1 MQAAHSDQYAP
12 LPRAGEGQRDGVSL
26 RHQSVVDLTP
36 DRNKRALWFASDRPW
51 GLCRTIENQ
60 IQPHCG
66 EEAEMEEMQQKDN
79 FWMYV
84 GGLIV
89 VVLALVFVFKGMHD
103 KEIPSSAY
111 AETAKQIDRQIEA
124 AKQK

>member
-1 MQAAHSDQYAP
+1 
-12 LPRAGEGQRDGVSL
+12 
-26 RHQSVVDLTP
+26 
-36 DRNKRALWFASDRPW
+36 
-51 GLCRTIENQ
+51 
-60 IQPHCG
+60 
-66 EEAEMEEMQQKDN
+66 MEEMQQKDN

-89 VVLALVFVFKGMHD
+89 VVLALVVVFKGMHV

-111 AETAKQIDRQIEA
+111 AETAKEIDRQIES

>member
-1 MQAAHSDQYAP
+1 
-12 LPRAGEGQRDGVSL
+12 
-26 RHQSVVDLTP
+26 
-36 DRNKRALWFASDRPW
+36 
-51 GLCRTIENQ
+51 
-60 IQPHCG
+60 
-66 EEAEMEEMQQKDN
+66 MEEMQQRDN

-89 VVLALVFVFKGMHD
+89 VVLTLVFVFKGMHD